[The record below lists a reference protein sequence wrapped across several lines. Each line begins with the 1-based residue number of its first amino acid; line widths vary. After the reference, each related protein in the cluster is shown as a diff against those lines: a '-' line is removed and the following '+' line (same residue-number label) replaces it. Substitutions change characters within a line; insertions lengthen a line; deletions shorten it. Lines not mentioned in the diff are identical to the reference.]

1 MWERMQWRR
10 RLELAEESQTED
22 EVLGRAAFSLG
33 HSPFYLP

>member
-22 EVLGRAAFSLG
+22 EVLGRAAFS
-33 HSPFYLP
+33 